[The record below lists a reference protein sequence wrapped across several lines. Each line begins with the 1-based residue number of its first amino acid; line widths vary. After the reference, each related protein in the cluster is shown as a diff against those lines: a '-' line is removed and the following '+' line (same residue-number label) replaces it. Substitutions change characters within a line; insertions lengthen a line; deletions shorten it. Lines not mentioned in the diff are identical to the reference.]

1 MVCKKTLKKQ
11 PRGLDFWRFILYILF
26 MSKIQLTKN
35 EKKELKEL
43 QKQTKD
49 KRVYRKIAVI
59 LGLDSGFDYISL
71 SDILS
76 LDETTIRRYEKD
88 YLSKGAKE
96 FLKDD
101 FKGYW
106 GKLNSFQLAKLV
118 KELNANLY
126 QTTKEIADWIEKEFG
141 VKYNSQGLVHL
152 LHRLGFVYK
161 QTKLIPSKA
170 DKQAQEE
177 FLKKFKELKENLSED
192 EVIYFGDAV
201 HPQHNTKSS
210 NGWIQK
216 GKEKLIKSNTGRTR
230 VNLNGVLDPVSK
242 EVIIREDDTINAQ
255 STIELFK
262 ELEKKN
268 KDKSKIYVIVDNA
281 RYYRSKLL
289 SEFVAG
295 TKIEL
300 IFLPPYSP
308 NLNLIERLWK
318 FMRKKIINNKYY
330 EKSTEFRRKL
340 LEFFDN
346 INIYKD
352 ELDSLLTCNFQI
364 FEPN

>member
-1 MVCKKTLKKQ
+1 MAMCQIKLNKKDKEELKK
-11 PRGLDFWRFILYILF
+11 
-26 MSKIQLTKN
+26 
-35 EKKELKEL
+35 L

-59 LGLDSGFDYISL
+59 LGLDFGYDYTSL
-71 SDILS
+71 SNILS
-76 LDETTIRRYEKD
+76 IDETTIRRYETD
-88 YLSKGAKE
+88 YLSEDLEK

-101 FKGYW
+101 YKGYW
-106 GKLNSFQLAKLV
+106 GKLNSFQLAKLIR
-118 KELNANLY
+118 ELNANLY
-126 QTTKEIADWIEKEFG
+126 HTTNEIADWIAKEFG
-141 VKYNSQGLVHL
+141 IKYNSQGLVHL

-170 DKQAQEE
+170 DEKAQKE
-177 FLKKFKELKENLSED
+177 FLNKFNELQKGLAED
-192 EVIYFGDAV
+192 ESIYFGDAV
-201 HPQHNTKSS
+201 HPQHNTNLS

-216 GKEKLIKSNTGRTR
+216 GKDKLIKSNTGRTR
-230 VNLNGVLDPVSK
+230 INLNGVLNPVSK

-262 ELEKKN
+262 EVENRN
-268 KDKSKIYVIVDNA
+268 KDKNKIYIIVDNA

-289 SEFVAG
+289 SEYLA
-295 TKIEL
+295 TSKIEL

-318 FMRKKIINNKYY
+318 FMKKKVINNKYY
-330 EKSTEFRRKL
+330 EKNTEFRRKL

-364 FEPN
+364 FKTG